1 MRILTRTQYDA
12 ICDIVMGQKKIIEKK
27 EAEIKRLKAQV
38 ERLSYLLDAEMKAD
52 DDYNTQEDM
61 ASLQH
66 EVSKI
71 DFPNSSVEKWNG
83 YHGHCI
89 APAGT
94 FNKIWNDP
102 DTEEDF

>member
-71 DFPNSSVEKWNG
+71 DFPNSSSSASKDVYDKL
-83 YHGHCI
+83 
-89 APAGT
+89 
-94 FNKIWNDP
+94 F
-102 DTEEDF
+102 